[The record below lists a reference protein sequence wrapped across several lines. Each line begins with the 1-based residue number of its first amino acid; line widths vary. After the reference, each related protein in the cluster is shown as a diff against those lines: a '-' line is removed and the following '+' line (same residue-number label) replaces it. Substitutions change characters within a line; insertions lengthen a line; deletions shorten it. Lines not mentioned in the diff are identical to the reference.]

1 MGVPVVPNYD
11 LIDVTA
17 FVAPAAL
24 VKPSPVGSAPC
35 CEAGGGS
42 GLGALWPWP
51 WPGLVS
57 LFVSSTPGSIGSI
70 AFHWCLGKKKNTETD
85 TFIEKLHMIFKTP
98 MNKSGQ
104 KWKVKEKTNI
114 DNIDKKNKHQNSQ
127 TLQLQQW
134 NSLWRKFCAL

>member
-1 MGVPVVPNYD
+1 
-11 LIDVTA
+11 
-17 FVAPAAL
+17 
-24 VKPSPVGSAPC
+24 VKPVAAAAWERYGHGRGQGSFPSSSLPLPAPSAP
-35 CEAGGGS
+35 
-42 GLGALWPWP
+42 LP
-51 WPGLVS
+51 
-57 LFVSSTPGSIGSI
+57 STGV
-70 AFHWCLGKKKNTETD
+70 LGKKKNTETA

>member
-1 MGVPVVPNYD
+1 
-11 LIDVTA
+11 LA
-17 FVAPAAL
+17 QAAL

-70 AFHWCLGKKKNTETD
+70 AFHWLGD
-85 TFIEKLHMIFKTP
+85 IF
-98 MNKSGQ
+98 Q
-104 KWKVKEKTNI
+104 
-114 DNIDKKNKHQNSQ
+114 
-127 TLQLQQW
+127 
-134 NSLWRKFCAL
+134 